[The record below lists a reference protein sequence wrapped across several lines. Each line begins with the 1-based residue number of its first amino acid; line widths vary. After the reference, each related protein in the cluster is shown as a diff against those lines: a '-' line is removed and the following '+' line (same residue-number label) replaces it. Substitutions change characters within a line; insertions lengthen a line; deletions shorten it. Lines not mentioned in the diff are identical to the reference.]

1 MNFNELTAGG
11 FTENLNDDIFMET
24 LVNNLRNDVVSY
36 QTFIS
41 KTVKNTAKETVN
53 QLIDLKKNY
62 DLHVDEIIA
71 LENRLDRIND
81 HKLRA

>member
-1 MNFNELTAGG
+1 MNFNELTLGG

-41 KTVKNTAKETVN
+41 KTVKNTVKETVN
-53 QLIDLKKNY
+53 RLIDLKK
-62 DLHVDEIIA
+62 
-71 LENRLDRIND
+71 
-81 HKLRA
+81 KLRLARG